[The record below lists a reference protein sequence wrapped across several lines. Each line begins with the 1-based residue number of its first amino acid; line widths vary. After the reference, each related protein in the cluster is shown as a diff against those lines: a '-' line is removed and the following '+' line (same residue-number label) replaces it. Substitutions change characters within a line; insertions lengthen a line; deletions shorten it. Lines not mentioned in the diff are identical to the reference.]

1 MSQTEPT
8 AELPKV
14 YNPQDFEDRLYS
26 FWMQNDLFAPRGEG
40 QPFVVSIPPPNVTGV
55 LHMGHG
61 LNNSLQDALVR
72 YWRMK
77 GRPTL
82 WVPGTDHAGIATQQV
97 VERRLQKEGKT
108 RHDLGREKFVELTWK
123 VKEEHHAIITQQLK
137 KIGASLDWKHER
149 FTMDEGL
156 SRAVRQVFVT
166 LYQRG
171 LIYRGRYLVN
181 WDPEAQT
188 AISDD
193 EVEHK
198 EVAGFLYHIR
208 YPFADGSGF
217 VQLATTRPETLLGDV
232 AVAVHPTDERYTGLV
247 GKLLTLPIAD
257 RPIPLIADPFVDKE
271 FGTGAVKITPAHDPN
286 DFEAGRRHDL
296 PQINIL
302 NPDATLG
309 PNVPERY
316 KGLTVTQAR
325 KKIVQELTDL
335 GLFVEAVPHKHQV
348 GHAQRSGAVVE
359 PYLSEQWFVKMK
371 PLAEKAL
378 QALKDDQIRFY
389 PKRYENTYTNW
400 MENIRDW
407 CISRQLWW
415 GHQIPVWTC
424 GDCGHLHVKTEAP
437 TVCEKCSSAHLK
449 QDEDVLDTWF
459 SSWLWPFSTLG
470 WPDATP
476 DLARFYPTSA
486 VVTGY
491 DIIFFWVARMVM
503 AGMEFTGK
511 APFRDIYMTP
521 LVRDKQGRKMSKS
534 LGNGIDPLDVVNE
547 FGADALKFTM
557 VYLSSQGQ
565 DINLDK
571 DGFKLG
577 SKFANKIWNASR
589 YLLMNIPEEGVL
601 PAGQIVK
608 NDVDRWI
615 EGRLNATIRTVDEA
629 MAAYRYN
636 DVGHAVYDFFWNDF
650 CDWYVEATK
659 LEFNAGDPGRKRLAV
674 SKLVNVLEESLR
686 LLHPFVSFLT
696 EEIYQ
701 RLPGHAFSIVTAP
714 YPVADPARDDA
725 LVQAQFAALQD
736 LIRGIRTLR
745 SEFTIPPEKDIGVV
759 VGLDGSYVH
768 AGFLRAHRDLAAL
781 FVGSEKLSF
790 TATGDKPAG
799 AVTVVG
805 KGFESYVVVRD
816 IIDVPKE
823 IEKLR
828 KTVAKTE
835 QYAVSVEKKLAN
847 AAFVAS
853 APAEVVEGERTKLAE
868 AGDSLTRLRAYLAE
882 LES

>member
-1 MSQTEPT
+1 MS
-8 AELPKV
+8 AIELPKV
-14 YNPQDFEDRLYS
+14 YNPQDFEDRLYD
-26 FWMQNDLFAPRGEG
+26 FWMKNDLFSPRGVGE
-40 QPFVVSIPPPNVTGV
+40 PFVVAIPPPNVTGV

-108 RHDLGREKFVELTWK
+108 RHVLGRDKFVELTWK
-123 VKEEHHAIITQQLK
+123 VKEEHHAIISQQLK
-137 KIGASLDWKHER
+137 KIGASLDWKRER

-156 SRAVRQVFVT
+156 NHAVRHVFVE
-166 LYQRG
+166 LYKRG
-171 LIYRGRYLVN
+171 LIYKGRYLVN

-232 AVAVHPTDERYTGLV
+232 AVAVHPTDERYAGLV
-247 GKLLTLPIAD
+247 GKMLRLPVAD
-257 RPIPLIADPFVDKE
+257 REIPLIADPFVDKE

-302 NPDATLG
+302 NPDGTLG
-309 PNVPERY
+309 PNVPDRY
-316 KGLTVTQAR
+316 KGLTTQAAR

-335 GLFVEAVPHKHQV
+335 GVFVEAVPHKHQV

-371 PLAEKAL
+371 PLAEKAM
-378 QALKDDQIRFY
+378 QALKEDQIRFF
-389 PKRYENTYTNW
+389 PKRYENTYTTW
-400 MENIRDW
+400 MEGIRDW

-424 GDCGHLHVKTEAP
+424 QACGQVHVAMEAP
-437 TVCEKCSSAHLK
+437 EVCDKCGSEKLV
-449 QDEDVLDTWF
+449 QDADVLDTWF

-470 WPDATP
+470 WPEKTP
-476 DLARFYPTSA
+476 DLARFYPTTA
-486 VVTGY
+486 VVTAY

-521 LVRDKQGRKMSKS
+521 LVRDAKGRKMSKS
-534 LGNGIDPLDVVNE
+534 LGNGIDPLEVVAE
-547 FGADALKFTM
+547 YGADALKFTM
-557 VYLSSQGQ
+557 VFLSAQGQ

-571 DGFKLG
+571 EGFKLG

-601 PAGQIVK
+601 PADQIAK
-608 NDVDRWI
+608 NDVDLWI
-615 EGRLNATIRTVDEA
+615 EGRLNATIKAVDEA

-636 DVGHAVYDFFWNDF
+636 DVGHAVYDFFWYDF
-650 CDWYVEATK
+650 CDWYIEATK
-659 LEFNAGDPGRKRLAV
+659 LEFNAGPDRKRQAV
-674 SKLVNVLEESLR
+674 SKLVNILEESLR
-686 LLHPFVSFLT
+686 LMHPFLSFIT

-701 RLPGHAFSIVTAP
+701 QLPGHGFSLVIAN
-714 YPVADPARDDA
+714 YPTVDPARDNPVVA
-725 LVQAQFAALQD
+725 ARFAVLQD
-736 LIRGIRTLR
+736 LVRGIRTLR
-745 SEFTIPPEKDIGVV
+745 SEFAIDPAKDIAVV
-759 VGLDGSYVH
+759 VGLDAGYTH
-768 AGFLRAHRDLAAL
+768 AEFLKNHRDLAAL
-781 FVGSEKLSF
+781 FTGSEGLTF
-790 TATGDKPAG
+790 GVTGQKPAG

-823 IEKLR
+823 KDKLKKTIEK
-828 KTVAKTE
+828 TAGYVT
-835 QYAVSVEKKLAN
+835 SVEKKLSN
-847 AAFVAS
+847 QAFVAS
-853 APAEVVEGERTKLAE
+853 APADIVEGERTKLAE
-868 AGDSLTRLRAYLAE
+868 ARDNLGRLTAYLKE

>member
-166 LYQRG
+166 LYERG

-309 PNVPERY
+309 PNVPDRY

-424 GDCGHLHVKTEAP
+424 TDCGHLHVKTEAP
-437 TVCEKCSSAHLK
+437 TVCEKCSSARLK

-511 APFRDIYMTP
+511 APVRDIYMTP

-701 RLPGHAFSIVTAP
+701 RLPGHAFSIVTAL

-768 AGFLRAHRDLAAL
+768 AGFMRAHRDLAAL

-823 IEKLR
+823 IDKLR

>member
-1 MSQTEPT
+1 MSQI
-8 AELPKV
+8 ELPKV
-14 YNPQDFEDRLYS
+14 YNPQDFEDRLYE
-26 FWMQNDLFAPRGEG
+26 FWLKNDLFSPRGEG
-40 QPFVVSIPPPNVTGV
+40 KPFVVAIPPPNVTGV

-123 VKEEHHAIITQQLK
+123 VKEEHHAIISQQLK
-137 KIGASLDWKHER
+137 KIGASLDWKRER
-149 FTMDEGL
+149 FTMDDGL
-156 SRAVRQVFVT
+156 NRAVRHVFVE
-166 LYQRG
+166 LYNRG
-171 LIYRGRYLVN
+171 LIYKGRYLVN
-181 WDPEAQT
+181 WDPDAQT

-198 EVAGFLYHIR
+198 EVAGFLYHIK
-208 YPFADGSGF
+208 YPFADGSGH

-232 AVAVHPTDERYTGLV
+232 AVAVHPSDERYTGLV

-302 NPDATLG
+302 NPDGTLG
-309 PNVPERY
+309 PNVPDRY
-316 KGLTVTQAR
+316 KRLTTQQAR

-335 GLFVEAVPHKHQV
+335 GLFVEAQPHKHQV

-378 QALKDDQIRFY
+378 KALKDDEIRFY
-389 PKRYENTYTNW
+389 PKRYENTYTTW
-400 MENIRDW
+400 LDGIRDW

-424 GDCGHLHVKTEAP
+424 QACGQVHVVMDAP
-437 TVCEKCSSAHLK
+437 ETCDKCGSEKLV
-449 QDEDVLDTWF
+449 QDPDVLDTWF

-470 WPDATP
+470 WPDQTP
-476 DLARFYPTSA
+476 DLAKYYPTTA
-486 VVTGY
+486 VVTAY
-491 DIIFFWVARMVM
+491 DIIFFWVARMIM
-503 AGMEFTGK
+503 AGLEFTGK

-534 LGNGIDPLDVVNE
+534 LGNGIDPLEVVAE
-547 FGADALKFTM
+547 YGADALKFTM

-589 YLLMNIPEEGVL
+589 YLLMNIPDEGVL
-601 PAGQIVK
+601 PAGQLVK
-608 NDVDRWI
+608 NDVDLWI
-615 EGRLNATIRTVDEA
+615 EGRLNGAIRTVDEA

-636 DVGHAVYDFFWNDF
+636 DMGHAIYDFFWNDF

-659 LEFNAGDPGRKRLAV
+659 LEFYADDPVRKRQAV
-674 SKLVNVLEESLR
+674 SKLVLVLEESLR
-686 LLHPFVSFLT
+686 LMHPFLSFIT

-701 RLPGHAFSIVTAP
+701 QLPGHGFSLVTAP
-714 YPVADPARDDA
+714 YPVADPKRDNPQVEVQFGLLKE
-725 LVQAQFAALQD
+725 LV
-736 LIRGIRTLR
+736 RGVRTLR
-745 SEFTIPPEKDIGVV
+745 SEFTIPPEKDIAVT
-759 VGLDGSYVH
+759 VGL
-768 AGFLRAHRDLAAL
+768 APGFADADFLKRHRDLAAL
-781 FVGSEKLSF
+781 FTGSEGLAF
-790 TATGDKPAG
+790 GVMGTKPAG
-799 AVTVVG
+799 VLTVVG
-805 KGFESYVVVRD
+805 KGYETYVQILD
-816 IIDVPKE
+816 LIDVPKE
-823 IEKLR
+823 KDRLK
-828 KTVAKTE
+828 KTIDKTAG
-835 QYAVSVEKKLAN
+835 YVTSVEKKLAN
-847 AAFVAS
+847 QAFVAG
-853 APAEVVEGERTKLAE
+853 APAEVVEAERSKLAE
-868 AGDSLTRLRAYLAE
+868 AQINLTRLKAYLQE
-882 LES
+882 LEG